1 MLSRVSELSFQSGVI
16 FRRDCRILRVLSSE
30 KTVEIQATISSL
42 GIWKSV
48 KLQSSAART
57 STELDQMEAVRG
69 LPYATP
75 RQHTLDILWILGQ
88 HHASMHCAYFFQKPF
103 RYRKLVTPRDELQN
117 LLIHIL
123 LVASNCFPRSI
134 LFCMFKLLRVQSS

>member
-1 MLSRVSELSFQSGVI
+1 MSSDQLDLEGFQGDTVMLSRISELSFQSGVI
-16 FRRDCRILRVLSSE
+16 FRRDRRILRVLCLQKRLLKFKPPSR
-30 KTVEIQATISSL
+30 V
-42 GIWKSV
+42 WKSV

-57 STELDQMEAVRG
+57 STELDQLEAVRG

-88 HHASMHCAYFFQKPF
+88 HHASMHCEYFFQKPF

-123 LVASNCFPRSI
+123 LVA
-134 LFCMFKLLRVQSS
+134 